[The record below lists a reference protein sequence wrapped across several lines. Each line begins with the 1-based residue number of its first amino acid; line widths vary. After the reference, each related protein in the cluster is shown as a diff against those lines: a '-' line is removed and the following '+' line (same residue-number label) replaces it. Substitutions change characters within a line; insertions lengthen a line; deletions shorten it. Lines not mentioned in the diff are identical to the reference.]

1 MTGIY
6 FHKRIIVINAVS
18 GKYELSYL
26 ADPDQRQLQKLMVR
40 VRAARAAERKQG
52 R

>member
-1 MTGIY
+1 MIGLY
-6 FHKRIIVINAVS
+6 FHKRIIVIHAVS
-18 GKYELSYL
+18 GKFELSYL

-40 VRAARAAERKQG
+40 VRAAQLKQG